1 MLSRSVLNEKPPIL
15 RLESKYLIES
25 KGFFSRTS
33 YHVFYI
39 QETYF
44 SVYPLNN
51 EVEEAKET
59 GVKIDWKNVTGIVAS
74 TRDSEEFTIS
84 YAIGSK
90 GKDNLTSLAYSC
102 QQRMR
107 LISEVL
113 YKLQTLG
120 PNLASQT
127 IIEPALFTPLPS
139 ESTSLDHQL
148 VCLYLH

>member
-1 MLSRSVLNEKPPIL
+1 MLSRSVLTEKPPIL
-15 RLESKYLIES
+15 KLESKYLIES

-33 YHVFYI
+33 YHVFNI
-39 QETYF
+39 QE
-44 SVYPLNN
+44 SSLSIYPLNN

-59 GVKIDWKNVTGIVAS
+59 GVKIDWKNFAGIVAS
-74 TRDSEEFTIS
+74 NRDAEEFTFS
-84 YAIGSK
+84 FSTGSK
-90 GKDNLTSLAYSC
+90 GKDNLTSLTYSC

-113 YKLQTLG
+113 YKLQTIG
-120 PNLASQT
+120 PNLAPST

-139 ESTSLDHQL
+139 ESSSADHQL